1 VANET
6 LVVIAGCTWMPAP
19 QHGSCALGILR
30 DDDHSVIMATPTDRM
45 IVDVAQIGER
55 RKIRALGF
63 DSVQSYVRE
72 LTYNYGS
79 VDIGEKKR

>member
-1 VANET
+1 
-6 LVVIAGCTWMPAP
+6 
-19 QHGSCALGILR
+19 
-30 DDDHSVIMATPTDRM
+30 M

-63 DSVQSYVRE
+63 DNVQSYVRE
-72 LTYNYGS
+72 LTYAYGS